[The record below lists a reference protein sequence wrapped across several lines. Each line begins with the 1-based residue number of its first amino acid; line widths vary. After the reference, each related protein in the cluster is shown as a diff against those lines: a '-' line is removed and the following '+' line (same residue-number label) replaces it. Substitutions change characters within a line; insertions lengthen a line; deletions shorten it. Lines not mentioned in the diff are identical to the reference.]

1 MKQLTGK
8 KLILLG
14 VIFALLAIIPAMVYF
29 VGQQQDTRSR
39 AAPATN
45 IYFSLP
51 GEATTAATLQTTVN
65 QTFSADVVVSPGSN
79 VISLIR
85 LEIDYDPTKVE
96 LTGSK
101 ITASNGAEVPG
112 MQTPVYEAGKLFV
125 TFAATDLS
133 RFLQGTPKAI
143 ATVSFKALAP
153 TTGTPL
159 SFGPETQVLSGDLT
173 KIDEETSVN
182 LLSGSTPLQVSIGA
196 GSITTTP
203 TATPSATLTPGTTTT
218 PTATPSATPVAGTQ
232 VPNVAPTCTAL
243 NIDRTPSG
251 TAPFAITFT
260 AVGSDT
266 DGTISKVT
274 FNFGDGPV
282 EDVTTGGGIG
292 SKTLTG
298 AQATHN
304 YNNAGTYRAQA
315 IITDNRGGTSLA
327 TTCTQTITVIAASS
341 SATTAPVAPTSVVV
355 ATATSI
361 PTPTTASAI
370 VSVTPPGPGET
381 IIGIGVVGTILTII
395 GGLLFFSL

>member
-133 RFLQGTPKAI
+133 RFLQGTPKTI

-153 TTGTPL
+153 TTSTPI
-159 SFGPETQVLSGDLT
+159 SFGEQTQVLTGDTT
-173 KIDEETSVN
+173 KEAEETGVN

-218 PTATPSATPVAGTQ
+218 PTATPVAGTQ

-298 AQATHN
+298 AQATHS

-327 TTCTQTITVIAASS
+327 TACTQTITVIAATG
-341 SATTAPVAPTSVVV
+341 SATTAPAAPTSVVV

-381 IIGIGVVGTILTII
+381 IIGVGVVGTILTII